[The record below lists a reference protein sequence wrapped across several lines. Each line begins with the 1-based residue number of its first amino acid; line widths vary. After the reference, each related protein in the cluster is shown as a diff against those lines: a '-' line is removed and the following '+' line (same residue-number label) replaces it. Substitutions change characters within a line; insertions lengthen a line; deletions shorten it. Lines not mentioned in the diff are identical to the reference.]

1 MCEASERLKVKKIDG
16 NQTSAALG
24 RSGLGHI
31 PLRRSHTIHTETSHG
46 SDTVGR
52 SGPPRA
58 HLQRHATRHGT
69 RPVAYRRGFRRSVFR
84 RGQRPDLGSHAVL
97 GSQLGR
103 ARPSI
108 SRACVCGRYRE
119 NYQVQNPK
127 LLTQLPNLDPLIPT
141 YTTYNKYDITDVI

>member
-1 MCEASERLKVKKIDG
+1 MGSRHQRPLGAAV
-16 NQTSAALG
+16 SAK
-24 RSGLGHI
+24 
-31 PLRRSHTIHTETSHG
+31 SH
-46 SDTVGR
+46 DTHRDRPQFRHRGR

-127 LLTQLPNLDPLIPT
+127 LLTKLLNSNLRIPT
-141 YTTYNKYDITDVI
+141 YKTYHKYDITDVI